1 MFRRKPGY
9 RWVIFGLSF
18 TNMIA
23 EGGITDIMPVI
34 YLAVRD
40 YFRWSAT
47 ATAGIFS
54 VAGVTGAIAAPIAGR
69 LLDRLEP
76 RYVFL
81 LGGLLILIGF
91 VTSSFASELWH
102 LIILFGVVMTLGET
116 IVSGFAISAILVP
129 WFPRTRGRMLGLV
142 EVGNPMGT
150 LLLVPLAQL
159 LVSTIGWQ
167 DTFLILGLIF
177 LLLLV
182 PGNFFFLRRSSEKR
196 SVAEAPQ
203 VHTPVAMAA
212 SAQDAEDPAHIA
224 PIAPEG
230 NTAEDPAHEGN
241 TMVAGSTGEE
251 GETGYLQLHQIL
263 RSPAVWLLVPAR
275 FLGQTGRSLIAV
287 HIVAFFAMAGYDPLL
302 AASAIGVVGMV
313 NLIGRPVMGALSD
326 SLGREVTFTLVY
338 GINILAITVM
348 MLFGNGHSLW
358 PIVVFVGLAGFS
370 EGIAGMLTNAK
381 VSDIFPARSLG
392 TVMGILEGSLKLGF
406 MIGPLLGGLL
416 FDLRGNYHTAFITAL
431 ALMASALVFIWAVPL
446 TTRRS
451 LT

>member
-1 MFRRKPGY
+1 
-9 RWVIFGLSF
+9 
-18 TNMIA
+18 
-23 EGGITDIMPVI
+23 
-34 YLAVRD
+34 
-40 YFRWSAT
+40 
-47 ATAGIFS
+47 
-54 VAGVTGAIAAPIAGR
+54 
-69 LLDRLEP
+69 
-76 RYVFL
+76 
-81 LGGLLILIGF
+81 
-91 VTSSFASELWH
+91 
-102 LIILFGVVMTLGET
+102 
-116 IVSGFAISAILVP
+116 
-129 WFPRTRGRMLGLV
+129 
-142 EVGNPMGT
+142 
-150 LLLVPLAQL
+150 
-159 LVSTIGWQ
+159 
-167 DTFLILGLIF
+167 
-177 LLLLV
+177 
-182 PGNFFFLRRSSEKR
+182 
-196 SVAEAPQ
+196 
-203 VHTPVAMAA
+203 
-212 SAQDAEDPAHIA
+212 
-224 PIAPEG
+224 
-230 NTAEDPAHEGN
+230 
-241 TMVAGSTGEE
+241 MVAGSTGEE

-451 LT
+451 IT